1 MIVLNFCLSRFIN
14 KNYFRCNLNLLFYL
28 KRIIKSSKPASGHFC
43 MIGSM
48 MMMMMIMMMNCFC
61 GMVDRQKELCL
72 IFSRDHFQRSSGWR
86 ISDTPRRGVWACA
99 EPDFKLC
106 WMNMCNCGNH
116 YTTAP
121 LTLLDFLSFELEMSH
136 QGV

>member
-86 ISDTPRRGVWACA
+86 ISDTPRGGFEPAQNLTSSFAEWTCA
-99 EPDFKLC
+99 IAI
-106 WMNMCNCGNH
+106 
-116 YTTAP
+116 TTTPRRHWPFWIFFP
-121 LTLLDFLSFELEMSH
+121 LS
-136 QGV
+136 